1 MKLKHFFTILIF
13 FFVTSFSF
21 SEDWFVCLG
30 SFSDLKNARN
40 YSLLLKAN
48 FFKNRIAL
56 AEVNGRKVYRVLYD
70 SVCDSKEKA
79 RLLSERIYQRPYSV
93 PCKLDDLWICTA
105 DEFLSFDD
113 YGKTNS
119 ADSLKSNDI
128 NEIPLSDEKPYSVQV
143 GSYKEESPAKR
154 DQERLQAK
162 NIDAYIL
169 KTYDDDTYIS
179 FDLHAGAFKTKEE
192 SEELQK
198 ELENIGIQGTKV
210 SDFEDIK
217 DSVEKFNSLASST
230 NISYGEGVTEIPD
243 IFPEEVKTLISEFP
257 INPNFQI
264 ETIEILD
271 VENISETGY
280 SESDFINERSLINNF
295 DNVSAISKAVYKDD
309 LYNKKIIVR
318 IFSGSDGRF
327 AGMKDNF
334 LPNEGKEAFQ
344 VDFWA
349 KTQVFN
355 CYFYKQDG
363 VFNLLGTT
371 KDENQ
376 LISME
381 ALNFSDEEFT
391 ALLGDMTND
400 SNLLIYPEVRKNL
413 LTLPK
418 KSSATKRDFVYFKLK
433 QIGDDYAEERGYVN
447 WARAIVGHW
456 QANSYFI
463 QDGKKITTGFF
474 DLDYDYNSKQVHT
487 QFMEAHEAISID
499 EKNHPS
505 DIFDEP
511 GWYVGSHF
519 LNSSNELSFAKKSY
533 IIAINSYEPDC
544 FSEEALKDL
553 AKDLQI
559 WDK

>member
-1 MKLKHFFTILIF
+1 MFLS
-13 FFVTSFSF
+13 VTSFCF
-21 SEDWFVCLG
+21 SEEWFVCLG

-40 YSLLLKAN
+40 YSALLKSY
-48 FFKNRIAL
+48 FFKNKISV
-56 AEVNGRKVYRVLYD
+56 AEVNGTKRYRVLYD
-70 SVCDSKEKA
+70 SVCDSKENAK
-79 RLLSERIYQRPYSV
+79 LLSKRIYQRPYAV
-93 PCKLDDLWICTA
+93 PCKLNEIWVCTA
-105 DEFLSFDD
+105 DNFLSFED
-113 YGKTNS
+113 YSTTTPANS
-119 ADSLKSNDI
+119 LQSNDI

-154 DQERLQAK
+154 DQERLQAQ

-192 SEELQK
+192 TEQLQK
-198 ELENIGIQGTKV
+198 ELEDIGIKGTKL
-210 SDFEDIK
+210 SDYEDIK
-217 DSVEKFNSLASST
+217 DSIEKFNNLADNT

-243 IFPEEVKTLISEFP
+243 IFSEEVKNLIAEFP

-271 VENISETGY
+271 IENINKTENP
-280 SESDFINERSLINNF
+280 DFDFSNELSLINNF

-309 LYNKKIIVR
+309 LYNKTITVR
-318 IFSGSDGRF
+318 IFSGTENRF
-327 AGMKDNF
+327 ARIKNDF
-334 LPNEGKEAFQ
+334 LPKDGEQAYQ

-349 KTQVFN
+349 KTQIFN

-363 VFNLLGTT
+363 IFKLLGTT
-371 KDENQ
+371 KDENK

-381 ALNFSDEEFT
+381 ASNFSNEEFV

-400 SNLLIYPEVRKNL
+400 SNLLVYPEVRKNL

-418 KSSATKRDFVYFKLK
+418 KSSTSKRDFVYFKLE
-433 QIGDDYAEERGYVN
+433 QIGDEYARERGYVN

-456 QANSYFI
+456 EASSSFL
-463 QDGKKITTGFF
+463 QDGKKISTGFF
-474 DLDYDYNSKQVHT
+474 DLDYNYNSKQVHA
-487 QFMEAHEAISID
+487 QFMEEHENALIN
-499 EKNHPS
+499 ENNHPS
-505 DIFDEP
+505 EIFSVK
-511 GWYVGSHF
+511 GWYVGTRP
-519 LNSSNELSFAKKSY
+519 LNPSNELSFSKDSY
-533 IIAINSYEPDC
+533 IIAINSYAPDY
-544 FSEEALKDL
+544 FSEEELKDL

>member
-1 MKLKHFFTILIF
+1 MKLKHYFTILIF
-13 FFVTSFSF
+13 FLVTSFSF

-79 RLLSERIYQRPYSV
+79 KLLSERIYQRPYAV
-93 PCKLDDLWICTA
+93 PCKLDDLWICTV

-113 YGKTNS
+113 YGKTTS

-192 SEELQK
+192 TEQLQK
-198 ELENIGIQGTKV
+198 ELEDIGIKGTKL
-210 SDFEDIK
+210 SDYEDIK
-217 DSVEKFNSLASST
+217 DSVEKFNNLASST

-271 VENISETGY
+271 VENISETSY

-309 LYNKKIIVR
+309 LYSKSITVR
-318 IFSGSDGRF
+318 IFSGTENRF
-327 AGMKDNF
+327 ANIKNDF
-334 LPNEGKEAFQ
+334 LPKNGEQAYQ
-344 VDFWA
+344 VDFMA
-349 KTQVFN
+349 KTQIFN

-363 VFNLLGTT
+363 IFKLLGTT
-371 KDENQ
+371 KDENE

-381 ALNFSDEEFT
+381 ASNFSNEEFT

-400 SNLLIYPEVRKNL
+400 SNLLVYPEVRKNL

-418 KSSATKRDFVYFKLK
+418 KSSTAKRDFVYFKLE
-433 QIGDDYAEERGYVN
+433 QIGDEYARERSYAN

-456 QANSYFI
+456 EASSYFL
-463 QDGKKITTGFF
+463 QDGKKISTGFF
-474 DLDYDYNSKQVHT
+474 DLDYDYNSKQVHA
-487 QFMEAHEAISID
+487 QFMEEHENALIN
-499 EKNHPS
+499 ENNHPS
-505 DIFDEP
+505 EIFSVK
-511 GWYVGSHF
+511 GWYVGTRP
-519 LNSSNELSFAKKSY
+519 LNPSNELSFSKDSY
-533 IIAINSYEPDC
+533 IIAVNSYAPDY
-544 FSEEALKDL
+544 FSEEELKDF